1 MNAFR
6 IDTRIAATAIV
17 ALGLAAAAAAPQRA
31 AAQGAPDCKLWSQLE
46 AAVKAVDLKAAAA
59 AERAIDEEPDCS
71 HRAVAAKKAML
82 NVYRAQDARMEKANA
97 APKDRLAQL
106 ESGVKKYAKQWKDAW
121 DIHVKMAEL
130 QRKLPGKQDHAKIST
145 AYDRALVAID
155 EMPEGKRPPKAEIGR
170 LARLVYQFEAL
181 SDTPLKLE
189 GKLTRAALGSSGRQI
204 DAVFVPAPLQFEY
217 DKAELTLRGQAQAQ
231 ILLAQLKDRKMPEL
245 QLVGHTDPVGS
256 FEYNDELS
264 LRRAAA
270 IKKFLVDN
278 GYPPGKIAV
287 KGRGK
292 RDAALLKIED
302 RTAFTEAQIHQ
313 MLRRVE
319 LKFND

>member
-17 ALGLAAAAAAPQRA
+17 ALGLAAAAPQRA
-31 AAQGAPDCKLWSQLE
+31 TAQRAPGGQDNCRLWSQLE

-71 HRAVAAKKAML
+71 HRAVEAKKAML
-82 NVYRAQDARMEKANA
+82 NVYRAQDARMERAKA

-106 ESGVKKYAKQWKDAW
+106 ESAVRKYANKWNAW
-121 DIHVKMAEL
+121 DIHVKIAEL
-130 QRKLPGKQDHAKIST
+130 QRKVPGKLDHAKISM

-155 EMPEGKRPPKAEIGR
+155 EMPEAQRPPPGEVGR

-181 SDTPLKLE
+181 SDTPLKLD
-189 GKLTRAALGSSGRQI
+189 GKLTRSARQI
-204 DAVFVPAPLQFEY
+204 NVDYVPAPLQFEY
-217 DKAELTLRGQAQAQ
+217 DKAELTLAGKAQAQ
-231 ILLAQLKDRKMPEL
+231 ILLAQLKARQMPEL
-245 QLVGHTDPVGS
+245 KLVGHTDPVGS
-256 FEYNDELS
+256 VEHNDELS

-270 IKKFLVDN
+270 IKTFLVDN
-278 GYPPGKIAV
+278 GYPSSRIEI

-292 RDAALLKIED
+292 RDVARLDIED
-302 RTAFTEAQIHQ
+302 RESFTEAQIHQ

-319 LKFND
+319 LKFTD

>member
-1 MNAFR
+1 MNAFG
-6 IDTRIAATAIV
+6 TVGARIAATAMV
-17 ALGLAAAAAAPQRA
+17 ALGLAAAAPQRA
-31 AAQGAPDCKLWSQLE
+31 AAQGRQDNCKLWSQLE
-46 AAVKAVDLKAAAA
+46 AAVKAMDIKAAAA

-71 HRAVAAKKAML
+71 HRAVEAKKAML
-82 NVYRAQDARMEKANA
+82 DVYRAQDARMERAKA

-106 ESGVKKYAKQWKDAW
+106 ASAVRKYANRWNAW
-121 DIHVKMAEL
+121 DLHIKIAEL
-130 QRKLPGKQDHAKIST
+130 QRKVPGKLDHAKISK

-155 EMPEGKRPPKAEIGR
+155 AMPEAQRPPKAEIGR

-189 GKLTRAALGSSGRQI
+189 GKLTRAARQI
-204 DAVFVPAPLQFEY
+204 NVGYVPAPLQFEY
-217 DKAELTLRGQAQAQ
+217 DKAELTLAGKAQAQ
-231 ILLAQLKDRKMPEL
+231 ILLAQLKARQMPDL
-245 QLVGHTDPVGS
+245 QLIGHTDPVGS
-256 FEYNDELS
+256 FDYNDDLS

-278 GYPPGKIAV
+278 GYPPNRINI

-292 RDAALLKIED
+292 RDVALLKIED
-302 RTAFTEAQIHQ
+302 RASFTEAQIHQ

-319 LKFND
+319 LKFKD

>member
-6 IDTRIAATAIV
+6 IDTRIAATAMI
-17 ALGLAAAAAAPQRA
+17 ALGLAVAAPQRA
-31 AAQGAPDCKLWSQLE
+31 EAQGQDNCRLWSQLE
-46 AAVKAVDLKAAAA
+46 AAVKAVDLQAAAA
-59 AERAIDEEPDCS
+59 AERAIDLEPDCS
-71 HRAVAAKKAML
+71 DFAVKAKKAML
-82 NVYRAQDARMEKANA
+82 RVYREQDARMERAKA
-97 APKDRLAQL
+97 APQDRLAQL

-121 DIHVKMAEL
+121 DIHVKIAEL
-130 QRKLPGKQDHAKIST
+130 QRKLPGKKDHAKISM

-155 EMPEGKRPPKAEIGR
+155 EMPEAQRPPPAEVGR

-181 SDTPLKLE
+181 SDTPLRLD
-189 GKLTRAALGSSGRQI
+189 GKLTRSARSARSSGRNI
-204 DAVFVPAPLQFEY
+204 KVDYVPAPLQFEY
-217 DKAELTLRGQAQAQ
+217 DKAELTLGGKAQAQ
-231 ILLAQLKDRKMPEL
+231 ILLAQLKARQMPEL

-270 IKKFLVDN
+270 IKAFLVDH
-278 GYPPGKIAV
+278 GYPPGKIAI

-292 RDAALLKIED
+292 RDVALLDIED
-302 RTAFTEAQIHQ
+302 REAFTETQVHQ

-319 LKFND
+319 LKIAD